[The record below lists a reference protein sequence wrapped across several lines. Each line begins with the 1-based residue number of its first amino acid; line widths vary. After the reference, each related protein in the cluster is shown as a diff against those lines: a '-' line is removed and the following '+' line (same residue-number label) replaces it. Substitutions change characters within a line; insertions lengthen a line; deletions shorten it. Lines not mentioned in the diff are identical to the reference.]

1 MYIYFMNSKRI
12 LGYIFIVIALIL
24 TLTFIVL
31 LPKFMKVLFAMFK
44 TDSDSYEIG
53 YSVGYLIFLIV
64 QTFITIFLWRVG
76 IHWTKRS

>member
-1 MYIYFMNSKRI
+1 
-12 LGYIFIVIALIL
+12 
-24 TLTFIVL
+24 
-31 LPKFMKVLFAMFK
+31 MKVLLAMFK

-76 IHWTKRS
+76 IRWTKRS